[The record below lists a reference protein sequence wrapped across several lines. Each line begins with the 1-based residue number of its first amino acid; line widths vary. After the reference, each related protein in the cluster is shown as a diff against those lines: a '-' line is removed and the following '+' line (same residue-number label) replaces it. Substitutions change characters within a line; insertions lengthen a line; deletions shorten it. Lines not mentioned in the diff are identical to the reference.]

1 MFVYLAQTENSPIRY
16 LLPSDSTV
24 STPLERRCLLVSFHS
39 EARTRLGAEAFSSPK
54 PKHQRARLEREE
66 RRGGGQHWMEPSPA
80 AGELGAMLRAA
91 ADFASYPGN
100 APFPTSP
107 RIWADEVNCSPQVV
121 FAGAGLCLSPIV
133 RTGWITLVLSSPR
146 WKPSSGSWPCLGA
159 GAVLL
164 RHSVDSRVGSAVG
177 WKIFFFACSALA
189 GKFPVV
195 LPPVSS
201 INMSRQ
207 AQI

>member
-1 MFVYLAQTENSPIRY
+1 MS
-16 LLPSDSTV
+16 
-24 STPLERRCLLVSFHS
+24 LLVSFRRTHS
-39 EARTRLGAEAFSSPK
+39 ARRRGFSSPK

-100 APFPTSP
+100 APFPISP
-107 RIWADEVNCSPQVV
+107 RIWADEVNCSAQVV

-146 WKPSSGSWPCLGA
+146 WIPSSGSWPCLGA